1 MACSCFTFF
10 KTNFSFSV
18 NFLQEYR
25 YIYYIL
31 VIQLCPTLRDPM
43 DYSLPGSSAHGT
55 LQARILEWVTIPF
68 SRGSS
73 WSRDWTQVSCTGRQI
88 LYHWA
93 TWDLNLGRTIKTQF
107 SCHPR
112 SANYSL
118 WTKYSPMH
126 MCVNKALLEYSHDYP
141 LMELSVAV
149 LMLQWQN
156 YIQWSSPYPWFCF
169 PRY

>member
-1 MACSCFTFF
+1 MSTF
-10 KTNFSFSV
+10 
-18 NFLQEYR
+18 YR
-25 YIYYIL
+25 NIYILYIYYIIYIY
-31 VIQLCPTLRDPM
+31 VIQLCPTLCDPM
-43 DYSLPGSSAHGT
+43 DYSLPDSSVHGT
-55 LQARILEWVTIPF
+55 LQARILEWVSGSWQIPF

-73 WSRDWTQVSCTGRQI
+73 WSRDWTQVSCIGRQI

-93 TWDLNLGRTIKTQF
+93 TWDLDLGRTIKTQF

-118 WTKYSPMH
+118 WTKSSPMH

-141 LMELSVAV
+141 PMGVSVAL

-156 YIQWSSPYPWFCF
+156 
-169 PRY
+169 